1 MLNGWLKS
9 IGMKQMTEDIVYTV
23 YADYG
28 ATGEGQ
34 TYMALITR
42 AYGPSSKKENALN
55 RFRELFGDY
64 MATGATVK
72 PGLHFDFPG
81 AHLLLS
87 EKMKSG
93 LEDWNTDAGGLEWHS
108 SLHLN
113 FA

>member
-1 MLNGWLKS
+1 MDN
-9 IGMKQMTEDIVYTV
+9 EEHVYTV
-23 YADYG
+23 YADYFG
-28 ATGEGQ
+28 TGNGT

-42 AYGPSSKKENALN
+42 AYGPKSREENAMN

-81 AHLLLS
+81 NRFLISKELQ
-87 EKMKSG
+87 ENIK
-93 LEDWNTDAGGLEWHS
+93 DWNTNAGGLEWHS

-113 FA
+113 FS

>member
-1 MLNGWLKS
+1 MQNGWSKS
-9 IGMKQMTEDIVYTV
+9 IGMKTMTEENVYTV
-23 YADYG
+23 YTDYF
-28 ATGEGQ
+28 ATGEG
-34 TYMALITR
+34 TSYMALITR
-42 AYGPSSKKENALN
+42 AYGPNSKEENALN

-93 LEDWNTDAGGLEWHS
+93 LEDWNTDAGGLEWHA
-108 SLHLN
+108 SLHRN
-113 FA
+113 FS